1 MLTIYKRIC
10 DTPPRARRPFSRVDL
25 PVVSKVTETV
35 GEAGDVDDS
44 AVWLDL
50 LEPAR
55 DEELALEARLG
66 LALPT
71 QEDMV
76 EIESSS
82 RLYIDQDAAFMT
94 AQIAFYGGLDHL
106 QSGPVT
112 FVLSK
117 DWLITIRYIRPT
129 SFRLFGDQIERQ
141 PHICANSTEVFLA
154 LLDVLID
161 RTADLIEKT
170 SDDVDA
176 LSRTIF
182 QPRRTKRLEHVLN
195 DLGGLQN
202 DIARIRD
209 SLLSLTRLSVFA
221 AGLERGI
228 TGLKGEEDREYDE
241 RLRTMAQD
249 LVSLSDHAT
258 YVTGNITFLLDA
270 ALGFINLEQNNIVRL
285 ISITSVIFLPLTLI
299 ASIYGMNFDAM
310 PGLHSPPAF
319 WVVVAIMVSI
329 AGGLLWWFKL
339 RRWL

>member
-10 DTPPRARRPFSRVDL
+10 EIPPRGRKPFSRSE
-25 PVVSKVTETV
+25 PVVTGVTESV
-35 GEAGDVDDS
+35 GGAADVDDT

-50 LEPAR
+50 LEPTR
-55 DEELALEARLG
+55 DEELALEERLG

-82 RLYIDQDAAFMT
+82 RLYLYKGAAFMT
-94 AQIAFYGGLDHL
+94 AQVAFFGGLDHL

-117 DWLITIRYIRPT
+117 ERLITIRYIQPT
-129 SFRLFGDQIERQ
+129 SFRLFADHIERQ
-141 PHICANSTEVFLA
+141 PHVCLSGTGTFLG
-154 LLDVLID
+154 LLDVLVD

-176 LSRTIF
+176 LSKTIF
-182 QPRRTKRLEHVLN
+182 QARRTKRLENVLSE
-195 DLGGLQN
+195 LGGLQN

-221 AGLERGI
+221 AGLERDV

-241 RLRTMAQD
+241 RLRTTAQD

-319 WVVVAIMVSI
+319 WVVVAIMVVI
-329 AGGLLWWFKL
+329 AGSLLWWFKQ
-339 RRWL
+339 RQWL

>member
-1 MLTIYKRIC
+1 MLTIYRRIC
-10 DTPPRARRPFSRVDL
+10 DAQPRGRRPFNRAL
-25 PVVSKVTETV
+25 PVVSHVTETV
-35 GEAGDVDDS
+35 GAAGDVDDA

-50 LEPAR
+50 LNPSRE
-55 DEELALEARLG
+55 EELALEARLG
-66 LALPT
+66 LLLPT
-71 QEDMV
+71 REDMA
-76 EIESSS
+76 EIEASS
-82 RLYIDQDAAFMT
+82 RLYLEGDAAFMT
-94 AQIAFYGGLDHL
+94 AQIAFFGGFDHL

-112 FVLSK
+112 FVLAK
-117 DWLITIRYIRPT
+117 GRLITIRYIEPT
-129 SFRLFGDQIERQ
+129 SFRLFADHIERQ
-141 PHICANSTEVFLA
+141 PHVCVTATEAFLG
-154 LLDVLID
+154 LLDVLVD

-170 SDDVDA
+170 SDDVDE

-182 QPRRTKRLEHVLN
+182 QVRRTKRLEQVLN
-195 DLGGLQN
+195 ELGGLQN

-209 SLLSLTRLSVFA
+209 SLLSLTRLSGFA
-221 AGLERGI
+221 AGLERII
-228 TGLKGEEDREYDE
+228 TGLKGEEERDYHE
-241 RLRTMAQD
+241 RLRTMTQD

-319 WVVVAIMVSI
+319 WIVVGLMMAI
-329 AGGLLWWFKL
+329 ALGLMWWFKQ